1 MERNSMVSTIT
12 ILGQAAD
19 PVESHEGFRYVIVES
34 CEAFDEKS
42 FFSKIPVRHWSR
54 GTSKVLLDIPQ
65 GDMVC
70 VFGRLESDPTLG
82 LYVLAEQIRH
92 FSSNLRKKE

>member
-1 MERNSMVSTIT
+1 MVSTIT

-42 FFSKIPVRHWSR
+42 FFSKIPSLFLQL
-54 GTSKVLLDIPQ
+54 TSLKNQ
-65 GDMVC
+65 
-70 VFGRLESDPTLG
+70 
-82 LYVLAEQIRH
+82 
-92 FSSNLRKKE
+92 NL